1 MKKRLFA
8 SVLLC
13 SLTLSAIATP
23 SIALAD
29 NVDKKLK
36 KKSRNFIIK
45 SKTRD
50 LASQVSSLEAEVSS
64 VFDESMALR
73 EQKQTLKAKSEQL
86 QQEITNLNQ
95 RIENVTKQSKIKH
108 VMFKLM
114 DKAQQC

>member
-1 MKKRLFA
+1 
-8 SVLLC
+8 
-13 SLTLSAIATP
+13 
-23 SIALAD
+23 
-29 NVDKKLK
+29 
-36 KKSRNFIIK
+36 
-45 SKTRD
+45 
-50 LASQVSSLEAEVSS
+50 
-64 VFDESMALR
+64 MALR